1 MLSIIVNI
9 CCICI
14 NHDASL
20 RVLSIYHMSGLVST
34 YAPKDIYLVKN
45 IPRLAKGCEKVE
57 TECESLDKINEDLGF
72 SETYLNI
79 RNNNLLHCF
88 IERICSIILH

>member
-9 CCICI
+9 CCIYI

-20 RVLSIYHMSGLVST
+20 RVLSIYQTSGLVST

-45 IPRLAKGCEKVE
+45 IPRLAKECEKVG
-57 TECESLDKINEDLGF
+57 TGCESLDKINGDLGF

-79 RNNNLLHCF
+79 RTKQ
-88 IERICSIILH
+88 

>member
-1 MLSIIVNI
+1 
-9 CCICI
+9 
-14 NHDASL
+14 
-20 RVLSIYHMSGLVST
+20 MSSLVST

-45 IPRLAKGCEKVE
+45 IPRLAKACEKVE

-72 SETYLNI
+72 PETYLNI